1 VTWEWIAG
9 VESVL
14 KTGKVSRRSH
24 DNLEAFWQELR
35 WLTCKPEPVELDS
48 PALNRTRGFD
58 NTHCPDNKILS
69 SCSLPLFPSKP
80 YALKERQSSARKFRP
95 DDFCCQA
102 FSIPQSFAHASN
114 HYPFE
119 RKNSRRRNITHL
131 FVCKLT
137 GMQRRCLPVT
147 VCNASLWGLMKA
159 FVGIRLLI

>member
-1 VTWEWIAG
+1 MTWEWIAG

-102 FSIPQSFAHASN
+102 FSIHNPSCMHQNTTFLKERIQEGETLHTSLFAS
-114 HYPFE
+114 
-119 RKNSRRRNITHL
+119 
-131 FVCKLT
+131 
-137 GMQRRCLPVT
+137 
-147 VCNASLWGLMKA
+147 
-159 FVGIRLLI
+159 